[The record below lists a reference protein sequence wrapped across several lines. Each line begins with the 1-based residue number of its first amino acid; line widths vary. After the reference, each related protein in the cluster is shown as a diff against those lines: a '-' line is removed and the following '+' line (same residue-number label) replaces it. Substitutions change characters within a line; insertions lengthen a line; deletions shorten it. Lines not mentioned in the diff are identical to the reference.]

1 MSNNLT
7 PKQHKFVE
15 EYMVDLNATQA
26 AIRAGYSKKT
36 AGQIGEQNLKKLE
49 IKSEIDLL
57 RAEQSKKL
65 EITKEGLLQD
75 LMDIKKSSKD
85 NFPPAAIKA
94 IEVIGKW
101 LGMDKPDNENVID
114 DTLDIS
120 ITIKTKDAD
129 KR

>member
-1 MSNNLT
+1 MKLT
-7 PKQHKFVE
+7 PKQQRFIE

-26 AIRAGYSKKT
+26 CIRAGYSKKT
-36 AGQIGEQNLKKLE
+36 ATVIGAENLTKPY
-49 IKSEIDLL
+49 IKAEVERL

-75 LMDIKKSSKD
+75 LMDIKKSSKE

-114 DTLDIS
+114 DNLDIS